1 MVWRLHESL
10 DSQKQFWHLKVIA
23 QLTPEEDI
31 MFDLEIRKPSKETVI
46 GFIVTW
52 ICVIGIIF
60 LTLALVRI
68 GA

>member
-1 MVWRLHESL
+1 
-10 DSQKQFWHLKVIA
+10 
-23 QLTPEEDI
+23 

>member
-1 MVWRLHESL
+1 
-10 DSQKQFWHLKVIA
+10 
-23 QLTPEEDI
+23 
-31 MFDLEIRKPSKETVI
+31 MFGLEIRKPSKETVI

>member
-1 MVWRLHESL
+1 
-10 DSQKQFWHLKVIA
+10 
-23 QLTPEEDI
+23 

-52 ICVIGIIF
+52 ICVIGIVL
-60 LTLALVRI
+60 LTMALVRI

>member
-10 DSQKQFWHLKVIA
+10 DSQKQFWHFSVIA
-23 QLTPEEDI
+23 QIIPEEAI
-31 MFDLEIRKPSKETVI
+31 VFGLEIRKPSRETVI